1 MEIIRILLGYIWP
14 KGKRGFKVRIVLA
27 LICLILAKLCSVYLP
42 IVYKQLVDHFSDKAL
57 VMVLPV
63 ALITSYGAV
72 KISQSLFKE
81 LRDLLFV
88 RVTQS
93 TRRSVALEVFQHLHS
108 LPLQFHLDRQ
118 TGGLSR
124 VIERGTGAIRFVM
137 SFLIFNIG
145 PTLFELALVVFA
157 MSYLLDVSFALIIVV
172 TVALYIALTV
182 SVTEWRLKYRRE
194 MNKQDNQA
202 NTKAID
208 SLLNFETVKYFGN
221 ERFEFDR
228 YDQSLKFYENAA
240 VKSQGSLLVLNAG
253 QQLIIGLGTIAILV
267 LAAKGVTEG
276 RYTVGDFVMVNTY
289 MLQLFIPL
297 NFLGFVYRE
306 IKQSLLDMGRMF
318 GILEEVSSIK
328 DTPDAKS
335 LEIQHGSIEFKAVSF
350 GYSSD
355 RKIIE
360 DFTLTIP
367 EGKTFAIV
375 GASGGGK
382 STLFR
387 LLMRFYDSDSGEILV
402 DGISIK
408 SMTIASLRAA
418 LGVVPQDTVLFNDT
432 LGFNIRYGDP
442 SKSEEKVREAI
453 RAAQLEEF
461 IARLPKGLDTTVG
474 ERGLKLSGGEKQRV
488 AIARAILR
496 DPKILILDE
505 ATSSLDSKTE
515 TVIQSALNQL
525 MKHRTSLVIAHRLST
540 IVDADQ
546 IIVLKDGKI
555 FEQGTHQ
562 ELISQKG
569 LYQDLWEQQRQ
580 EQD

>member
-240 VKSQGSLLVLNAG
+240 VKSQGSLMVLNAG

>member
-1 MEIIRILLGYIWP
+1 
-14 KGKRGFKVRIVLA
+14 
-27 LICLILAKLCSVYLP
+27 
-42 IVYKQLVDHFSDKAL
+42 
-57 VMVLPV
+57 
-63 ALITSYGAV
+63 
-72 KISQSLFKE
+72 
-81 LRDLLFV
+81 
-88 RVTQS
+88 
-93 TRRSVALEVFQHLHS
+93 
-108 LPLQFHLDRQ
+108 
-118 TGGLSR
+118 
-124 VIERGTGAIRFVM
+124 
-137 SFLIFNIG
+137 
-145 PTLFELALVVFA
+145 
-157 MSYLLDVSFALIIVV
+157 
-172 TVALYIALTV
+172 
-182 SVTEWRLKYRRE
+182 
-194 MNKQDNQA
+194 
-202 NTKAID
+202 
-208 SLLNFETVKYFGN
+208 
-221 ERFEFDR
+221 
-228 YDQSLKFYENAA
+228 
-240 VKSQGSLLVLNAG
+240 
-253 QQLIIGLGTIAILV
+253 
-267 LAAKGVTEG
+267 
-276 RYTVGDFVMVNTY
+276 
-289 MLQLFIPL
+289 
-297 NFLGFVYRE
+297 
-306 IKQSLLDMGRMF
+306 MGRMF

>member
-253 QQLIIGLGTIAILV
+253 QQLIIALGTIAILV